1 VEFTQDE
8 KLGVIKAI
16 DEVIRVDDRIYE
28 GESFFI
34 SQLSKVVDFDLE
46 LFDRARKMK
55 LSDAIAVLKTMPDDK
70 KIALARILTEAAG
83 SDGRVDEDELKI
95 IYRIFGEAGIDSEN
109 L

>member
-1 VEFTQDE
+1 M
-8 KLGVIKAI
+8 GVIKAI

-70 KIALARILTEAAG
+70 K
-83 SDGRVDEDELKI
+83 EDESSDQNIPSTSAAASAALRKASL
-95 IYRIFGEAGIDSEN
+95 AGGGSN
-109 L
+109 R